1 MKGNVRRT
9 GDLKKCIELAD
20 GMPIALDRERF
31 GFLRDCVHNDTL
43 YLESLQVM
51 DYSILLGI
59 DVETGTLVAG
69 VIDYLRQYDTKKAI
83 ERQAKRVL
91 QTQTNQSAIEEPHK
105 YRARILA
112 MLDTLF
118 TPV

>member
-1 MKGNVRRT
+1 
-9 GDLKKCIELAD
+9 
-20 GMPIALDRERF
+20 
-31 GFLRDCVHNDTL
+31 
-43 YLESLQVM
+43 M

-59 DVETGTLVAG
+59 DAESGTLVVG
-69 VIDYLRQYDTKKAI
+69 IIDYLRQYDTQKRF

-112 MLDTLF
+112 MSDTLF